1 MKLRGEHHIPAS
13 RQAVWK
19 ALNDADM
26 LRACL
31 PGCETLEKIS
41 DTEMTA
47 KITTKI
53 GPVRATFT
61 GAVTLSDLDPPIGY
75 KLSGEGQGGAAGFA
89 SGSASVNLSERD
101 GGTLL
106 HYEVEAKVGGKLAQ
120 IGSRLIDSVIKK
132 LAAQFFTSLVE
143 KLSPGDET
151 EAAPQTS
158 ESVESTESAP
168 ASATPQATAAPTPKR
183 GIPTPLWVVGIIG
196 VVGVLILWAVG
207 IF

>member
-1 MKLRGEHHIPAS
+1 MKLSGEHLIPAS
-13 RQAVWK
+13 QQTVWE

-31 PGCETLEKIS
+31 PGCETLEKVS

-53 GPVRATFT
+53 GPVKATFT
-61 GAVTLSDLDPPIGY
+61 GDVTLSDLNPPNGY

-89 SGSASVNLSERD
+89 SGSASVNLSEQD

-106 HYEVEAKVGGKLAQ
+106 RYEVEARVGGKLAQ
-120 IGSRLIDSVIKK
+120 IGSRLIDSVTKK

-143 KLSPGDET
+143 KLSPDDATDAE
-151 EAAPQTS
+151 PQS
-158 ESVESTESAP
+158 AESTESAP
-168 ASATPQATAAPTPKR
+168 ATATPAAAAASAPKR
-183 GIPTPLWVVGIIG
+183 GIPTPIWVIGIIG
-196 VVGVLILWAVG
+196 VVAVLILWAVG
-207 IF
+207 VF

>member
-1 MKLRGEHHIPAS
+1 MKLSGEHLIPAS
-13 RQAVWK
+13 QKTVWE

-31 PGCETLEKIS
+31 PGCETLEKVS

-53 GPVRATFT
+53 GPVKATFT
-61 GAVTLSDLDPPIGY
+61 GDVTLSDLDPPNGY

-89 SGSASVNLSERD
+89 SGSASVNLSEQD

-106 HYEVEAKVGGKLAQ
+106 RYEVEARVGGKLAQ
-120 IGSRLIDSVIKK
+120 IGSRLIDSVTKK

-143 KLSPGDET
+143 KLSPDDATDAE
-151 EAAPQTS
+151 PQS
-158 ESVESTESAP
+158 AESTESAP
-168 ASATPQATAAPTPKR
+168 ATATPAAAAASAPKR
-183 GIPTPLWVVGIIG
+183 GIPTPIWAIGIIG
-196 VVGVLILWAVG
+196 VVAVLILWAVG
-207 IF
+207 VF

>member
-1 MKLRGEHHIPAS
+1 MKLSGEHLIPAS
-13 RQAVWK
+13 QQTVWE

-31 PGCETLEKIS
+31 PGCETLEKVS

-53 GPVRATFT
+53 GPVKATFT
-61 GAVTLSDLDPPIGY
+61 GDVTLSDLDPPNGY

-89 SGSASVNLSERD
+89 SGSASVNLSEQD

-106 HYEVEAKVGGKLAQ
+106 RYEVEARVGGKLAQ
-120 IGSRLIDSVIKK
+120 IGSRLIDSVTKK

-143 KLSPGDET
+143 KLSPDDATDAE
-151 EAAPQTS
+151 PQS
-158 ESVESTESAP
+158 AESTESAP
-168 ASATPQATAAPTPKR
+168 ATATPAAAAASAPKR
-183 GIPTPLWVVGIIG
+183 GIPTPIWVIGIIG
-196 VVGVLILWAVG
+196 VVAVLILWAVG
-207 IF
+207 VF

>member
-1 MKLRGEHHIPAS
+1 MKLSGEHLIPAS
-13 RQAVWK
+13 QQTVWE

-53 GPVRATFT
+53 GPVKATFT
-61 GAVTLSDLDPPIGY
+61 GAVTLSDLDPPNGY
-75 KLSGEGQGGAAGFA
+75 KLSGEGQGGTAGFA
-89 SGSASVNLSERD
+89 SGSASVNLSEQD

-106 HYEVEAKVGGKLAQ
+106 RYEVEAKVGGKLAQ
-120 IGSRLIDSVIKK
+120 IGSRLIDSVTKK

-143 KLSPGDET
+143 KLSPGEKTDT
-151 EAAPQTS
+151 AP
-158 ESVESTESAP
+158 ESAESAESAP
-168 ASATPQATAAPTPKR
+168 ASATPATAAAASPSRR
-183 GIPTPLWVVGIIG
+183 GIPTPAWVVGIIG
-196 VVGVLILWAVG
+196 LVAVLILWAAGV
-207 IF
+207 F

>member
-1 MKLRGEHHIPAS
+1 MKLSGEHLIPAS
-13 RQAVWK
+13 QQSVWE

-31 PGCETLEKIS
+31 PGCETLEKVS

-53 GPVRATFT
+53 GPVKATFT
-61 GAVTLSDLDPPIGY
+61 GDVTLSDLDPPNGY

-89 SGSASVNLSERD
+89 SGSASVNLSEQD

-106 HYEVEAKVGGKLAQ
+106 RYEVEARVGGKLAQ
-120 IGSRLIDSVIKK
+120 IGSRLIDSVTKK

-143 KLSPGDET
+143 KLSPDDATDAE
-151 EAAPQTS
+151 PQS
-158 ESVESTESAP
+158 AESTESAP
-168 ASATPQATAAPTPKR
+168 ATATPAAAAASAPKR
-183 GIPTPLWVVGIIG
+183 GIPTPIWAIGIIG
-196 VVGVLILWAVG
+196 VVAVLILWAVG
-207 IF
+207 VF

>member
-1 MKLRGEHHIPAS
+1 MKLSGEHLIPAS
-13 RQAVWK
+13 QQTVWE

-31 PGCETLEKIS
+31 PGCETLEKVS

-53 GPVRATFT
+53 GPVKATFT
-61 GAVTLSDLDPPIGY
+61 GDVTLSDLNPPNGY

-89 SGSASVNLSERD
+89 SGSASVNLSEQD

-106 HYEVEAKVGGKLAQ
+106 RYEVEARVGGKLAQ
-120 IGSRLIDSVIKK
+120 IGSRLIDSVTKK

-143 KLSPGDET
+143 KLSPDDATDAE
-151 EAAPQTS
+151 PQS
-158 ESVESTESAP
+158 AESTESAP
-168 ASATPQATAAPTPKR
+168 ATATPAAAAASAPKR
-183 GIPTPLWVVGIIG
+183 GIPTPIWAIGIIG
-196 VVGVLILWAVG
+196 VVAVLILWAVG
-207 IF
+207 VF

>member
-1 MKLRGEHHIPAS
+1 MKLSGEHLIPAS
-13 RQAVWK
+13 QQTVWE

-31 PGCETLEKIS
+31 PGCETLEKVS

-53 GPVRATFT
+53 GPVKATFT
-61 GAVTLSDLDPPIGY
+61 GDVTLSDLGPPNGY

-89 SGSASVNLSERD
+89 SGSASVNLSEQD

-106 HYEVEAKVGGKLAQ
+106 RYEVEARVGGKLAQ
-120 IGSRLIDSVIKK
+120 IGSRLIDSVTKK

-143 KLSPGDET
+143 KLSPDDATDAE
-151 EAAPQTS
+151 PQS
-158 ESVESTESAP
+158 AESTESAP
-168 ASATPQATAAPTPKR
+168 ATATPAAAAASAPKR
-183 GIPTPLWVVGIIG
+183 GIPTPIWVIGIIG
-196 VVGVLILWAVG
+196 VVAVLILWAVG
-207 IF
+207 VF

>member
-1 MKLRGEHHIPAS
+1 MKLSGEHLIPAS
-13 RQAVWK
+13 QQTVWE

-31 PGCETLEKIS
+31 PGCETLEKVS

-53 GPVRATFT
+53 GPVKATFT
-61 GAVTLSDLDPPIGY
+61 GDVTLSDLDPPNGY

-89 SGSASVNLSERD
+89 SGSASVNLSEQD

-106 HYEVEAKVGGKLAQ
+106 RYEVEARVGGKLAQ
-120 IGSRLIDSVIKK
+120 IGSRLIDSVTKK

-143 KLSPGDET
+143 KLSPDDATDAE
-151 EAAPQTS
+151 PQS
-158 ESVESTESAP
+158 AESTESAP
-168 ASATPQATAAPTPKR
+168 ATATPAAAAASAPKR
-183 GIPTPLWVVGIIG
+183 GIPTPIWAIGIIG
-196 VVGVLILWAVG
+196 VVAVLILWAVG
-207 IF
+207 VF

>member
-120 IGSRLIDSVIKK
+120 IGSRLIDSVTKK

-168 ASATPQATAAPTPKR
+168 ASATPPATAASTPKR
-183 GIPTPLWVVGIIG
+183 GIPTPIWVVGIIG

>member
-1 MKLRGEHHIPAS
+1 MKLNGEHHIPAS
-13 RQAVWK
+13 RQTVWE
-19 ALNDADM
+19 ALNDADI

-53 GPVRATFT
+53 GPVKATFT
-61 GAVTLSDLDPPIGY
+61 GAVTLSDLDPPNGY
-75 KLSGEGQGGAAGFA
+75 KLKGEGQGGAAGFA
-89 SGSASVNLSERD
+89 SGSASVNLSDQD
-101 GGTLL
+101 GGTML

-120 IGSRLIDSVIKK
+120 IGSRLIDSVTKK

-143 KLSPGDET
+143 KLSPSDEA
-151 EAAPQTS
+151 EAASQNS
-158 ESVESTESAP
+158 ESVESTMGSPTSGPP
-168 ASATPQATAAPTPKR
+168 AATPTSIPKR
-183 GIPTPLWVVGIIG
+183 GIPTPIWVVGIIG
-196 VVGVLILWAVG
+196 VVGVLILWAAG

>member
-120 IGSRLIDSVIKK
+120 IGSRLIDSVTKK

-158 ESVESTESAP
+158 ESVESTESAS
-168 ASATPQATAAPTPKR
+168 ASATPPATAASTPKR
-183 GIPTPLWVVGIIG
+183 GIPTPIWVVGIIG
-196 VVGVLILWAVG
+196 VVGVLILWAAG

>member
-1 MKLRGEHHIPAS
+1 MKLNGEHHIPAS
-13 RQAVWK
+13 RQTVWE

-53 GPVRATFT
+53 GPVKATFT
-61 GAVTLSDLDPPIGY
+61 GAVTLSDLDPPNGY
-75 KLSGEGQGGAAGFA
+75 KLKGEGQGGAAGFA
-89 SGSASVNLSERD
+89 SGSASVNLSEQD

-106 HYEVEAKVGGKLAQ
+106 HYEVEANVGGKLAQ
-120 IGSRLIDSVIKK
+120 IGSRLIDSVTKK

-158 ESVESTESAP
+158 ESVGSAEGAP
-168 ASATPQATAAPTPKR
+168 ARATPAATAASIPKR
-183 GIPTPLWVVGIIG
+183 GIPTPIWVVGIIG
-196 VVGVLILWAVG
+196 VVGVLILWAAG

>member
-1 MKLRGEHHIPAS
+1 MKLSGEHLIPAS
-13 RQAVWK
+13 QQTVWE

-31 PGCETLEKIS
+31 PGCETLEKVS

-53 GPVRATFT
+53 GPVKATFT
-61 GAVTLSDLDPPIGY
+61 GDVTLSDLDPPNGY

-89 SGSASVNLSERD
+89 SGSASVNLSEQD

-106 HYEVEAKVGGKLAQ
+106 RYEVEARVGGKLAQ
-120 IGSRLIDSVIKK
+120 IGSRLIDSVTKK

-143 KLSPGDET
+143 KLSPDDATDAE
-151 EAAPQTS
+151 PQS
-158 ESVESTESAP
+158 AESTESAP
-168 ASATPQATAAPTPKR
+168 ATATPAAAAASAPKR
-183 GIPTPLWVVGIIG
+183 GIPTPIWAIGIIG
-196 VVGVLILWAVG
+196 LVAVLILWAVG
-207 IF
+207 VF

>member
-1 MKLRGEHHIPAS
+1 MKLSGEHHIPAS
-13 RQAVWK
+13 RQTVWE

-53 GPVRATFT
+53 GPVKATFI
-61 GAVTLSDLDPPIGY
+61 GAVTLSGLDPPNGY

-89 SGSASVNLSERD
+89 SGSASVNLSEQD

-120 IGSRLIDSVIKK
+120 IGSRLIDSVTKK
-132 LAAQFFTSLVE
+132 LAAQFFTSLVK
-143 KLSPGDET
+143 KLSPGDEIK
-151 EAAPQTS
+151 AAPKTS
-158 ESVESTESAP
+158 RSAESTESAP
-168 ASATPQATAAPTPKR
+168 ASATPAATAASTPKR
-183 GIPTPLWVVGIIG
+183 GIPTPTWVVGIIG
-196 VVGVLILWAVG
+196 VVAVLILWAAG

>member
-1 MKLRGEHHIPAS
+1 MKLSGEHLIPAS
-13 RQAVWK
+13 QQIVWE

-31 PGCETLEKIS
+31 PGCETLEKVS

-53 GPVRATFT
+53 GPVKATFT
-61 GAVTLSDLDPPIGY
+61 GDVTLSDLDPPNGY

-89 SGSASVNLSERD
+89 SGSASVNLSEQD

-106 HYEVEAKVGGKLAQ
+106 RYEVEARVGGKLAQ
-120 IGSRLIDSVIKK
+120 IGSRLIDSVTKK

-143 KLSPGDET
+143 KLSPDDATDAE
-151 EAAPQTS
+151 PQS
-158 ESVESTESAP
+158 AESTESAP
-168 ASATPQATAAPTPKR
+168 ATATPAAAAASAPKR
-183 GIPTPLWVVGIIG
+183 GIPTPIWAIGIIG
-196 VVGVLILWAVG
+196 VVAVLILWAVG
-207 IF
+207 VF